1 MAATQKRTVSLP
13 KEQADFIDAKV
24 TVGDYASV
32 SEVVRAGIRALK
44 ERDSVVERWLRDE
57 VGPTF
62 DAMDANPD
70 LALSSESVW
79 SDFVARHAALT
90 RR

>member
-1 MAATQKRTVSLP
+1 MTDVDPPYQLDPA
-13 KEQADFIDAKV
+13 E
-24 TVGDYASV
+24 
-32 SEVVRAGIRALK
+32 
-44 ERDSVVERWLRDE
+44 ERWLYDE

-79 SDFVARHAALT
+79 SDFVARHEALT